1 MQAEWRHDPAVGKN
15 ARLHRF
21 EKAHSPHRAIAAAMM
36 ARPART
42 APDGKLLQQHREARF
57 QHFGIGQAA
66 VGHVR
71 LHHRRSVEIWPG
83 ARSAGDRLVVLVAR
97 VAEGEVVHRPLRPRH
112 RAQRAEQRVG
122 HHLAGLDIPG
132 HHGGGRLRAQHRP
145 FGHHHGQRA
154 QASSFIGTASSI
166 SVRTT

>member
-36 ARPART
+36 AGPART

-71 LHHRRSVEIWPG
+71 LHHRRSVETARRPIRRRSSRSTGG
-83 ARSAGDRLVVLVAR
+83 AHCRR
-97 VAEGEVVHRPLRPRH
+97 
-112 RAQRAEQRVG
+112 
-122 HHLAGLDIPG
+122 
-132 HHGGGRLRAQHRP
+132 
-145 FGHHHGQRA
+145 
-154 QASSFIGTASSI
+154 
-166 SVRTT
+166 